1 LVTDESPLK
10 ILFRTL
16 ELEQLVCGQRNYDWT
31 GLKKGCKYDGGF
43 HENHHTVLYF
53 WEVFDEMNESQRKT
67 FLEFV
72 SGSDRCPVGGL
83 ERLKMTLTKNGPDSN
98 RLPSAH
104 TCFNVLLLPEYSSK
118 SFLKERMMKALE
130 NSMGFGMM

>member
-1 LVTDESPLK
+1 MTYFYRVFLYFEKVTS
-10 ILFRTL
+10 
-16 ELEQLVCGQRNYDWT
+16 
-31 GLKKGCKYDGGF
+31 KK
-43 HENHHTVLYF
+43 VLYF